1 MTNGSRNLDIDKNM
15 MIMKRILFVFGI
27 ILMSFSAEAQES
39 KWGNS
44 IADSVSCFQ
53 NYNIMGSYYQSKDY
67 AEAYDAWKAL
77 YETCPSANIRI
88 YTYGDNIIE
97 AKIKEAADDATKN
110 ALIQELLGLYDAFAI
125 NFPKEKSNALSS
137 KAYHFYNYYRKN
149 ADSVSK
155 AVVMF
160 EEAKALLGDTMSVAH
175 TDRYFQANVKEF
187 NKTKDVDRLFEVYN
201 SVLVTLEFNF
211 NTFNVQNYSMELKAD
226 SVLDFI
232 AYADSIRPGVEVE
245 KNAFDAKLAIYDS
258 INAYNNSSNKRMKKA
273 AKLPPLVKPVMDAR
287 MQELVGVLDKA
298 DELRTKYE
306 LDEQG
311 LTSIDKR
318 KISNNEIR
326 LRNITKVQ
334 RNIDKILS
342 PLLTCNKLTLIYNEE
357 AFEQNKDNID
367 WLKRAGNL
375 LQKERV
381 GADGELTSCT
391 DNPVF
396 ISIAETLYKIEPSAQ
411 AALNMAKLG
420 VNKSDW
426 AMAKKYYTEAIEQ
439 EEDLRRKANSYMGL
453 AYVNQKM
460 GSLSSAKS
468 NCLKAGQLRKNW
480 GSPYLYLATL
490 YAEAAGTCGANAVE
504 KNAVYWAAIN
514 KLSYARSID
523 PTVATKAAKLISAYS
538 QQIPDKGISF
548 QLGYKEGDKISIGC
562 WVNETVSVKF
572 Y

>member
-1 MTNGSRNLDIDKNM
+1 
-15 MIMKRILFVFGI
+15 MKRILFVFGI
-27 ILMSFSAEAQES
+27 LLMSFSAQAQES

-97 AKIKEAADDATKN
+97 AKIKEASDDASKN
-110 ALIQELLGLYDAFAI
+110 ALIQELLSLYDAFAVH
-125 NFPKEKSNALSS
+125 FPKEKANAISS

-149 ADSVSK
+149 SDSVSK

-160 EEAKALLGDTMSVAH
+160 EEAKSLLGDTMSVAH

-211 NTFNVQNYSMELKAD
+211 NTFNVENYTIELKAD

-232 AYADSIRPGVEVE
+232 AYADSIRPATELAKAE
-245 KNAFDAKLAIYDS
+245 FDAKLAVYDS
-258 INAYNNSSNKRMKKA
+258 TNAYNNSSKKRIKKA
-273 AKLPPLVKPVMDAR
+273 AKLPPLVKPELDATT
-287 MQELVGVLDKA
+287 QELVSVLEKA
-298 DELRTKYE
+298 DELKTKYE
-306 LDEQG
+306 LDEKG
-311 LTSIDKR
+311 LTSVDKR
-318 KISNNEIR
+318 KMSNNEIR

-334 RNIDKILS
+334 RNIEKILS

-357 AFEQNKDNID
+357 AFEENKDNVE

-381 GADGELTSCT
+381 GDDGELTSCT

-396 ISIAETLYKIEPSAQ
+396 ISIAETLYEIEPSAQ

-439 EEDLRRKANSYMGL
+439 EEDLRRKANTYMGL

-460 GSLSSAKS
+460 GALSSAKS

-480 GSPYLYLATL
+480 GNPYLYLATI
-490 YAEAAGTCGANAVE
+490 YADAAGSCGSNAVE

-523 PTVATKAAKLISAYS
+523 PSIADKAAKLISAYS

-548 QLGYKEGDKISIGC
+548 QLGYKEGDKINIGC
-562 WVNETVSVKF
+562 WINETVSVKF

>member
-1 MTNGSRNLDIDKNM
+1 
-15 MIMKRILFVFGI
+15 MKRILFVLGSLLI
-27 ILMSFSAEAQES
+27 SLTTQAQES

-97 AKIKEAADDATKN
+97 AKIKEAGDDASKN
-110 ALIQELLGLYDAFAI
+110 ALIQELLGLYDTFAVH
-125 NFPKEKSNALSS
+125 FPEEKSNAMSS

-160 EEAKALLGDTMSVAH
+160 EEAKSLLGDTMSVAH

-201 SVLVTLEFNF
+201 SVLVSLEFNF
-211 NTFNVQNYSMELKAD
+211 NTFNVENYNIELKAD

-232 AYADSIRPGVEVE
+232 AYADSIRPSAE
-245 KNAFDAKLAIYDS
+245 AAKAAYQAEMAVYDS
-258 INAYNNSSNKRMKKA
+258 TNAYNNSSKKRMKQA
-273 AKLPPLVKPVMDAR
+273 AKLPPLVKPEMETGA
-287 MQELVGVLDKA
+287 QELVSVIEKA
-298 DELRTKYE
+298 DELKTKYE

-311 LTSIDKR
+311 LTSVDKR

-334 RNIDKILS
+334 RNIEKILS
-342 PLLTCNKLTLIYNEE
+342 PLLTCEKLTLIYNDA
-357 AFEQNKDNID
+357 AFEENKDDIE

-381 GADGELTSCT
+381 GEDGELTSCT

-396 ISIAETLYKIEPSAQ
+396 ISIAETLYEIEPSAQ

-420 VNKSDW
+420 VNKGDW

-453 AYVNQKM
+453 AYVNQKL
-460 GSLSSAKS
+460 GSLSAAKV
-468 NCLKAGQLRKNW
+468 NYIKAGQLRKDW
-480 GSPYLYLATL
+480 GNPYLYLATL

-523 PTVATKAAKLISAYS
+523 PSVASKAAKLISAYS

-548 QLGYKEGDKISIGC
+548 QLGYKEGDKINIGC
-562 WVNETVSVKF
+562 WINETVSVKF

>member
-1 MTNGSRNLDIDKNM
+1 

-27 ILMSFSAEAQES
+27 LLMSFSAQAQES

-97 AKIKEAADDATKN
+97 AKIKEASDDASKN
-110 ALIQELLGLYDAFAI
+110 ALIQELLSLYDAFAVH
-125 NFPKEKSNALSS
+125 FPKEKANAISS

-149 ADSVSK
+149 SDSVSK

-160 EEAKALLGDTMSVAH
+160 EEAKSLLGDTMSVAH

-211 NTFNVQNYSMELKAD
+211 NTFNVENYTIELKAD

-232 AYADSIRPGVEVE
+232 AYADSIRPATELAKAE
-245 KNAFDAKLAIYDS
+245 FDANLAVYDS
-258 INAYNNSSNKRMKKA
+258 TNAYNNSSKKRIKKA
-273 AKLPPLVKPVMDAR
+273 AKLPPLVKPELDATTE
-287 MQELVGVLDKA
+287 ELVSVLEKA
-298 DELRTKYE
+298 DELKTKYE
-306 LDEQG
+306 LDEKG
-311 LTSIDKR
+311 LTSVDKR
-318 KISNNEIR
+318 NMSNNEIR

-334 RNIDKILS
+334 RNIEKILS

-357 AFEQNKDNID
+357 AFEENKDNVE

-381 GADGELTSCT
+381 GDDGELTSCT

-396 ISIAETLYKIEPSAQ
+396 ISIAETLYEIEPSAQ

-426 AMAKKYYTEAIEQ
+426 AMAKKYYTEAIDQ
-439 EEDLRRKANSYMGL
+439 EEDLRRKANTYMGL

-460 GSLSSAKS
+460 GALSSAKS

-480 GSPYLYLATL
+480 GNPYLYLATI
-490 YAEAAGTCGANAVE
+490 YADAAGSCGSNAVE

-523 PTVATKAAKLISAYS
+523 PSIADKAAKLISAYS

-548 QLGYKEGDKISIGC
+548 QLGYKEGDKINIGC
-562 WVNETVSVKF
+562 WINETVSVKF

>member
-1 MTNGSRNLDIDKNM
+1 

-27 ILMSFSAEAQES
+27 LLMSFSAQAQES

-97 AKIKEAADDATKN
+97 AKIKETNDDAAKN
-110 ALIQELLGLYDAFAI
+110 VLIQELLALYDAFALH
-125 NFPKEKSNALSS
+125 FPEEKANAMSS
-137 KAYHFYNYYRKN
+137 KAYHFYDYYKKD
-149 ADSVSK
+149 ADSISK

-160 EEAKALLGDTMSVAH
+160 DEAKSLLGDTMSVAH

-201 SVLVTLEFNF
+201 SVLVSLEFNF
-211 NTFNVQNYSMELKAD
+211 NTFNVENYTIELKAD
-226 SVLDFI
+226 SVLGFI
-232 AYADSIRPGVEVE
+232 AYADSIRPTAE
-245 KNAFDAKLAIYDS
+245 AAKASYDLELAAYDS
-258 INAYNNSSNKRMKKA
+258 TNAYNNSSKKRMKQA
-273 AKLPPLVKPVMDAR
+273 AKLPPLVKPEMDATT
-287 MQELVGVLDKA
+287 QALVSVLEKA
-298 DELRTKYE
+298 DELKTKYE

-311 LTSIDKR
+311 LTSVDKL

-334 RNIDKILS
+334 SNIEKILS
-342 PLLTCNKLTLIYNEE
+342 PLLTCDKLTLIYNEE
-357 AFEQNKDNID
+357 AFEQNKDNIE

-381 GADGELTSCT
+381 GDNGEMTSCT

-396 ISIAETLYKIEPSAQ
+396 ISIAETLYEIEPSAQ

-460 GSLSSAKS
+460 GALSAAKS
-468 NCLKAGQLRKNW
+468 NCLKAGQLRKDW
-480 GSPYLYLATL
+480 GNPYLYLATL

-523 PTVATKAAKLISAYS
+523 PSIANKAAKLISAYT

-548 QLGYKEGDKISIGC
+548 QLGYKEGDKINIGC
-562 WVNETVSVKF
+562 WINETVSVKF

>member
-1 MTNGSRNLDIDKNM
+1 

-27 ILMSFSAEAQES
+27 LLMSYSAQAQES

-97 AKIKEAADDATKN
+97 AKIKEASDDATKN
-110 ALIQELLGLYDAFAI
+110 ALIQELLSLYDAFAVH
-125 NFPKEKSNALSS
+125 FPKEKANAISS

-149 ADSVSK
+149 SDSVSK

-160 EEAKALLGDTMSVAH
+160 EEAKSLLGDTMSVAH

-211 NTFNVQNYSMELKAD
+211 NTFNVENYNIELKAD

-232 AYADSIRPGVEVE
+232 AYADSIRPATEAA
-245 KNAFDAKLAIYDS
+245 KAKFDATLAVYDS
-258 INAYNNSSNKRMKKA
+258 TNAYNNSSKKRLKKA
-273 AKLPPLVKPVMDAR
+273 AKLAPLVKPELDATT
-287 MQELVGVLDKA
+287 QELVSVLEKA
-298 DELRTKYE
+298 DELKTKYE

-311 LTSIDKR
+311 LTSVDKR
-318 KISNNEIR
+318 KMSNNEIR

-334 RNIDKILS
+334 RNIEKILS

-357 AFEQNKDNID
+357 AFEQNKDNVE

-375 LQKERV
+375 LQKERL
-381 GADGELTSCT
+381 GDDGELTSCT

-396 ISIAETLYKIEPSAQ
+396 ISIAETLYEIEPSAQ

-439 EEDLRRKANSYMGL
+439 EEDLRRKANTYMGL

-460 GSLSSAKS
+460 GALSSAKS

-480 GSPYLYLATL
+480 GNPYLYLATI
-490 YAEAAGTCGANAVE
+490 YADAAGSCGSNAVE

-523 PTVATKAAKLISAYS
+523 PSIADKAAKLISAYS

-548 QLGYKEGDKISIGC
+548 QLGYKEGDKITIGC
-562 WVNETVSVKF
+562 WINEAVSVKF

>member
-1 MTNGSRNLDIDKNM
+1 
-15 MIMKRILFVFGI
+15 MKRILFVFGI
-27 ILMSFSAEAQES
+27 LLMSFSAQAQES

-77 YETCPSANIRI
+77 FETCPSANIRI

-97 AKIKEAADDATKN
+97 AKIKETNDDAAKN
-110 ALIQELLGLYDAFAI
+110 VLIQELLALYDAFALH
-125 NFPKEKSNALSS
+125 FPEEKANAMSS
-137 KAYHFYNYYRKN
+137 KAYHFYNYYKKD
-149 ADSVSK
+149 ADSISK

-160 EEAKALLGDTMSVAH
+160 DEAKSLLGDTMSVAH

-201 SVLVTLEFNF
+201 SVLVSLEFNF
-211 NTFNVQNYSMELKAD
+211 NTFNVENYTIELKAD
-226 SVLDFI
+226 SVLGFI
-232 AYADSIRPGVEVE
+232 AYADSIRPTAE
-245 KNAFDAKLAIYDS
+245 AAKAAYELELAAYDS
-258 INAYNNSSNKRMKKA
+258 TNAYNNSSKKRMKQA
-273 AKLPPLVKPVMDAR
+273 AKLPPLVKPEMDAAT
-287 MQELVGVLDKA
+287 QALVSVLEKA
-298 DELRTKYE
+298 DELKTKYE

-311 LTSIDKR
+311 LTSVDKR

-326 LRNITKVQ
+326 LRNISKVQ
-334 RNIDKILS
+334 SNIEKILS

-357 AFEQNKDNID
+357 AFEQNKDNIE

-381 GADGELTSCT
+381 GDNGEMTSCT

-396 ISIAETLYKIEPSAQ
+396 ISIAETLYEIEPSAQ

-460 GSLSSAKS
+460 GALSAAKS
-468 NCLKAGQLRKNW
+468 NCLKAGQLRKDW
-480 GSPYLYLATL
+480 GNPYLYLATL

-523 PTVATKAAKLISAYS
+523 PSIANKAAKLISAYT

-548 QLGYKEGDKISIGC
+548 QLGYKEGDKINIGC
-562 WVNETVSVKF
+562 WINETVSVKF

>member
-1 MTNGSRNLDIDKNM
+1 
-15 MIMKRILFVFGI
+15 MKRILFVFGI
-27 ILMSFSAEAQES
+27 LLMSYSAQAQES

-97 AKIKEAADDATKN
+97 AKIKEASDDATKN
-110 ALIQELLGLYDAFAI
+110 ALIQELLSLYDAFAVH
-125 NFPKEKSNALSS
+125 FPKEKANAISS

-149 ADSVSK
+149 SDSVSK

-160 EEAKALLGDTMSVAH
+160 EEAKSLLGDTMSVAH

-211 NTFNVQNYSMELKAD
+211 NTFNVENYNIELKAD

-232 AYADSIRPGVEVE
+232 AYADSIRPATEAA
-245 KNAFDAKLAIYDS
+245 KAKFDATLAVYDS
-258 INAYNNSSNKRMKKA
+258 TNAYNNSSKKRLKKA
-273 AKLPPLVKPVMDAR
+273 AKLAPLVKPELDATT
-287 MQELVGVLDKA
+287 QELVSVLEKA
-298 DELRTKYE
+298 DELKTKYE

-311 LTSIDKR
+311 LTSVDKR
-318 KISNNEIR
+318 KMSNNEIR

-334 RNIDKILS
+334 RNIEKILS

-357 AFEQNKDNID
+357 AFEQNKDNVE

-375 LQKERV
+375 LQKERL
-381 GADGELTSCT
+381 GDDGELTSCT

-396 ISIAETLYKIEPSAQ
+396 ISIAETLYEIEPSAQ

-439 EEDLRRKANSYMGL
+439 EEDLRRKANTYMGL

-460 GSLSSAKS
+460 GALSSAKS

-480 GSPYLYLATL
+480 GNPYLYLATI
-490 YAEAAGTCGANAVE
+490 YADAAGSCGSNAVE

-523 PTVATKAAKLISAYS
+523 PSIADKAAKLISAYS

-548 QLGYKEGDKISIGC
+548 QLGYKEGDKITIGC
-562 WVNETVSVKF
+562 WINEAVSVKF

>member
-1 MTNGSRNLDIDKNM
+1 
-15 MIMKRILFVFGI
+15 MKRILFVFGI
-27 ILMSFSAEAQES
+27 LLMSFSAQAQES

-97 AKIKEAADDATKN
+97 AKIKEASDDASKN
-110 ALIQELLGLYDAFAI
+110 ALIQELLSLYDAFAVH
-125 NFPKEKSNALSS
+125 FPKEKANAISS

-149 ADSVSK
+149 SDSVSK

-160 EEAKALLGDTMSVAH
+160 EEAKSLLGDTMSVAH

-211 NTFNVQNYSMELKAD
+211 NTFNVENYTIELKAD

-232 AYADSIRPGVEVE
+232 AYADSIRPATELAKAE
-245 KNAFDAKLAIYDS
+245 FDANLAVYDS
-258 INAYNNSSNKRMKKA
+258 TNAYNNSSKKRIKKA
-273 AKLPPLVKPVMDAR
+273 AKLPPLVKPELDATTE
-287 MQELVGVLDKA
+287 ELVSVLEKA
-298 DELRTKYE
+298 DELKTKYE
-306 LDEQG
+306 LDEKG
-311 LTSIDKR
+311 LTSVDKR
-318 KISNNEIR
+318 KMSNNEIR
-326 LRNITKVQ
+326 LRNITRVQ
-334 RNIDKILS
+334 RNIEKILS

-357 AFEQNKDNID
+357 AFEENKDNVE

-381 GADGELTSCT
+381 GDDGELTSCT

-396 ISIAETLYKIEPSAQ
+396 ISIAETLYEIEPSAQ

-439 EEDLRRKANSYMGL
+439 EEDLRRKANTYMGL

-460 GSLSSAKS
+460 GALSSAKS

-480 GSPYLYLATL
+480 GNPYLYLATI
-490 YAEAAGTCGANAVE
+490 YADAAGSCGSNAVE

-523 PTVATKAAKLISAYS
+523 PSIADKAAKLISAYS

-548 QLGYKEGDKISIGC
+548 QLGYKEGDKINIGC
-562 WVNETVSVKF
+562 WINETVSVKF

>member
-1 MTNGSRNLDIDKNM
+1 
-15 MIMKRILFVFGI
+15 MKRILFVFGI
-27 ILMSFSAEAQES
+27 LLMSFSAQAQES

-97 AKIKEAADDATKN
+97 AKIKETNDDAAKN
-110 ALIQELLGLYDAFAI
+110 VLIQELLELYDAFALH
-125 NFPKEKSNALSS
+125 FPEEKPNAMSS
-137 KAYHFYNYYRKN
+137 KAYHFYNYYKKD

-160 EEAKALLGDTMSVAH
+160 DEAKSLLGDTMSVAH

-201 SVLVTLEFNF
+201 SVLVSLEFNF
-211 NTFNVQNYSMELKAD
+211 NTFNVENYTIELKAD
-226 SVLDFI
+226 SVLGFI
-232 AYADSIRPGVEVE
+232 AYSDSIRPMAE
-245 KNAFDAKLAIYDS
+245 AAKAEYQLELAAYDS
-258 INAYNNSSNKRMKKA
+258 TNAYNNSSKKRMKQA
-273 AKLPPLVKPVMDAR
+273 AKLPPLVKPEMDATT
-287 MQELVGVLDKA
+287 QALVSVLEKA
-298 DELRTKYE
+298 DELKTKYE

-311 LTSIDKR
+311 LTSVDKR

-334 RNIDKILS
+334 SNIEKILS
-342 PLLTCNKLTLIYNEE
+342 PLLTCDKLTLIYNEE
-357 AFEQNKDNID
+357 AFEQNKDNIE

-381 GADGELTSCT
+381 GDNGEMTSCT

-396 ISIAETLYKIEPSAQ
+396 ISIAETLYEIEPSAQ

-420 VNKSDW
+420 VNKGDW
-426 AMAKKYYTEAIEQ
+426 AMAKKYYSEAIEQ

-460 GSLSSAKS
+460 GAPSAAKS
-468 NCLKAGQLRKNW
+468 NCLKAGQLRKDW
-480 GSPYLYLATL
+480 GNPYLYLATL

-523 PTVATKAAKLISAYS
+523 PSIANKASKLISAYT

-548 QLGYKEGDKISIGC
+548 QLGYKEGDKINIGC
-562 WVNETVSVKF
+562 WINETVSVKF

>member
-1 MTNGSRNLDIDKNM
+1 MR
-15 MIMKRILFVFGI
+15 RILFVFGI
-27 ILMSFSAEAQES
+27 LLVSFSVQAQES

-67 AEAYDAWKAL
+67 SEAYDAWKAL

-97 AKIKEAADDATKN
+97 AKIKEASDDATKN
-110 ALIQELLGLYDAFAI
+110 VLIQELLSLYDAFAVH
-125 NFPKEKSNALSS
+125 FPKEKANAISS

-149 ADSVSK
+149 SDSVSK

-160 EEAKALLGDTMSVAH
+160 EEAKSLLGDTMSVAH

-211 NTFNVQNYSMELKAD
+211 NTFNVENYNIELKAD

-232 AYADSIRPGVEVE
+232 AYADSIRPATEAAKAE
-245 KNAFDAKLAIYDS
+245 FDATLAVYDS
-258 INAYNNSSNKRMKKA
+258 TNAYNNSSKKRLKKA
-273 AKLPPLVKPVMDAR
+273 AKLPPLAKPDLDATT
-287 MQELVGVLDKA
+287 QELVSVLEKA
-298 DELRTKYE
+298 DELKTKYE

-311 LTSIDKR
+311 LTSVDKR
-318 KISNNEIR
+318 KMSNNEIR

-334 RNIDKILS
+334 RNIEKILS

-357 AFEQNKDNID
+357 AFEQNKDNVE

-375 LQKERV
+375 LQKERLD
-381 GADGELTSCT
+381 DGELTSCT

-396 ISIAETLYKIEPSAQ
+396 ISIAETLYEIEPSAQ

-439 EEDLRRKANSYMGL
+439 EEDLRRKAKTYMGL

-460 GSLSSAKS
+460 GALSSAKS

-480 GSPYLYLATL
+480 GNPYLYLATI
-490 YAEAAGTCGANAVE
+490 YADAAGSCGSNAVE

-523 PTVATKAAKLISAYS
+523 PSIADKAAKLISAYS

-548 QLGYKEGDKISIGC
+548 QLGYKEGDKINIGC
-562 WVNETVSVKF
+562 WINEAVSVKF

>member
-1 MTNGSRNLDIDKNM
+1 
-15 MIMKRILFVFGI
+15 MKRILFVFGI
-27 ILMSFSAEAQES
+27 LLMSFSAQAQES

-97 AKIKEAADDATKN
+97 AKIKEASDDASKN
-110 ALIQELLGLYDAFAI
+110 ALIQELLSLYDAFAVH
-125 NFPKEKSNALSS
+125 FPKEKANAISS

-149 ADSVSK
+149 SDSVSK

-160 EEAKALLGDTMSVAH
+160 EEAKSLLGDTMSVAH

-211 NTFNVQNYSMELKAD
+211 NTFNVENYTIELKAD

-232 AYADSIRPGVEVE
+232 AYADSIRPATELAKAE
-245 KNAFDAKLAIYDS
+245 FDAKLAVYDS
-258 INAYNNSSNKRMKKA
+258 TNAYNNSSKKRIKKA
-273 AKLPPLVKPVMDAR
+273 AKLPPLVKPELDATT
-287 MQELVGVLDKA
+287 QELVSVLEKA
-298 DELRTKYE
+298 DELKTKYE
-306 LDEQG
+306 LDEKG
-311 LTSIDKR
+311 LTSVDKR
-318 KISNNEIR
+318 KMSNNEIR

-334 RNIDKILS
+334 RNIEKILS

-357 AFEQNKDNID
+357 AFEENKDNVE

-381 GADGELTSCT
+381 GEDGELTSCT

-396 ISIAETLYKIEPSAQ
+396 ISIAETLYELEPSAQ
-411 AALNMAKLG
+411 AALKMAKLD
-420 VNKSDW
+420 VNKGDW

-439 EEDLRRKANSYMGL
+439 EEDLRRKANTYMGL

-460 GSLSSAKS
+460 GALSSAKS

-480 GSPYLYLATL
+480 GNPYLYLATI
-490 YAEAAGTCGANAVE
+490 YADAAGSCGSNAVE

-523 PTVATKAAKLISAYS
+523 PSIADKAAKLISAYS

-548 QLGYKEGDKISIGC
+548 QLGYKEGDKINIGC
-562 WVNETVSVKF
+562 WINETVSVKF

>member
-1 MTNGSRNLDIDKNM
+1 
-15 MIMKRILFVFGI
+15 MKRILFVFGI
-27 ILMSFSAEAQES
+27 LLMSYSAQAQES

-97 AKIKEAADDATKN
+97 AKIKEASDDATKN
-110 ALIQELLGLYDAFAI
+110 ALIQELLSLYDAFAVH
-125 NFPKEKSNALSS
+125 FPKEKANAISS

-149 ADSVSK
+149 SDSVSK

-160 EEAKALLGDTMSVAH
+160 EEAKSLLGDTMSVAH

-201 SVLVTLEFNF
+201 SVLVALEFNF
-211 NTFNVQNYSMELKAD
+211 NTFNVENYNIQLKAD

-232 AYADSIRPGVEVE
+232 AYADSIRPATEAA
-245 KNAFDAKLAIYDS
+245 KAKFDATLAVYDS
-258 INAYNNSSNKRMKKA
+258 TNAYNNSSKKRLKKA
-273 AKLPPLVKPVMDAR
+273 AKLPPLVKPELDATT
-287 MQELVGVLDKA
+287 QELVSVLEKA
-298 DELRTKYE
+298 DELKTKYE

-311 LTSIDKR
+311 LTSVDKR
-318 KISNNEIR
+318 KMSNNEIR

-334 RNIDKILS
+334 RNIEKILS

-357 AFEQNKDNID
+357 AFEQNKDNVE

-375 LQKERV
+375 LQKERL
-381 GADGELTSCT
+381 GDDGELTSCT

-396 ISIAETLYKIEPSAQ
+396 ISIAETLYEIEPSAQ

-439 EEDLRRKANSYMGL
+439 EEDLRRKANTYMGL

-460 GSLSSAKS
+460 GALSSAKS

-480 GSPYLYLATL
+480 GNPYLYLATI
-490 YAEAAGTCGANAVE
+490 YADAAGSCGSNAVE

-523 PTVATKAAKLISAYS
+523 PSIADKAAKLISAYS

-548 QLGYKEGDKISIGC
+548 QLGYKEGDKITIGC
-562 WVNETVSVKF
+562 WINEAVSVKF

>member
-1 MTNGSRNLDIDKNM
+1 
-15 MIMKRILFVFGI
+15 MKRILFVFGI
-27 ILMSFSAEAQES
+27 LLMSFSAQAQES

-97 AKIKEAADDATKN
+97 AKIKEASDDATKN
-110 ALIQELLGLYDAFAI
+110 ALIQELLRLYDVFAVH
-125 NFPKEKSNALSS
+125 FPEEKANAISS

-149 ADSVSK
+149 SDSVSK

-160 EEAKALLGDTMSVAH
+160 EEAKSLLGDTMSVAH

-201 SVLVTLEFNF
+201 SVLVSLEFNF
-211 NTFNVQNYSMELKAD
+211 NTFNVENYNIELQAD

-232 AYADSIRPGVEVE
+232 AYADSIRPTTEAAKAVY
-245 KNAFDAKLAIYDS
+245 DAKLAVYDS
-258 INAYNNSSNKRMKKA
+258 TNAYNNSSKKRMKKA
-273 AKLPPLVKPVMDAR
+273 AKLPPLVKPELDATT
-287 MQELVGVLDKA
+287 QELVSVLDKA
-298 DELRTKYE
+298 DELKTKYE

-311 LTSIDKR
+311 LTSVDKR
-318 KISNNEIR
+318 KMSNNEIR

-334 RNIDKILS
+334 RNIEKILS

-357 AFEQNKDNID
+357 AFEENKDNVE

-381 GADGELTSCT
+381 GEDGELTSCT

-396 ISIAETLYKIEPSAQ
+396 ISIAETLYEIEPSAQ

-439 EEDLRRKANSYMGL
+439 EEDLRRKANTYMGL

-460 GSLSSAKS
+460 GALSSAKS

-480 GSPYLYLATL
+480 GNPYLYLATI
-490 YAEAAGTCGANAVE
+490 YADAAGSCGSNAVE

-523 PTVATKAAKLISAYS
+523 PSIADKAAKLISAYS

-548 QLGYKEGDKISIGC
+548 QLGYKEGDKINIGC
-562 WVNETVSVKF
+562 WINETVSVKF

>member
-1 MTNGSRNLDIDKNM
+1 

-27 ILMSFSAEAQES
+27 LLMSYSAQAQES

-44 IADSVSCFQ
+44 VADSVSCFQ

-97 AKIKEAADDATKN
+97 AKIKEASDDATKN
-110 ALIQELLGLYDAFAI
+110 ALIQELLSLYDAFAVH
-125 NFPKEKSNALSS
+125 FPKEKANAISS

-149 ADSVSK
+149 SDSVSK

-160 EEAKALLGDTMSVAH
+160 EEAKSLLGDTMSVAH

-211 NTFNVQNYSMELKAD
+211 NTFNVENYNIELKAD

-232 AYADSIRPGVEVE
+232 AYADSIRPATEAA
-245 KNAFDAKLAIYDS
+245 KAKFDATLAVYDS
-258 INAYNNSSNKRMKKA
+258 TNAYNNSSKKRLKKA
-273 AKLPPLVKPVMDAR
+273 AKLPPLVKPELDATT
-287 MQELVGVLDKA
+287 QELVSVLEKA
-298 DELRTKYE
+298 DELKTKYE

-311 LTSIDKR
+311 LTSVDKR
-318 KISNNEIR
+318 KMSNNEIR

-334 RNIDKILS
+334 RNIEKILS

-357 AFEQNKDNID
+357 AFEQNKDNVE

-375 LQKERV
+375 LQKERL
-381 GADGELTSCT
+381 GDDGELTSCT

-396 ISIAETLYKIEPSAQ
+396 ISIAETLYEIEPSAQ

-439 EEDLRRKANSYMGL
+439 EEDLRRKANTYMGL

-460 GSLSSAKS
+460 GALSSAKS

-480 GSPYLYLATL
+480 GNPYLYLATI
-490 YAEAAGTCGANAVE
+490 YADAAGSCGSNAVE

-523 PTVATKAAKLISAYS
+523 PSIADKAAKLISAYS

-548 QLGYKEGDKISIGC
+548 QLGYKEGDKITIGC
-562 WVNETVSVKF
+562 WINEAVSVKF

>member
-1 MTNGSRNLDIDKNM
+1 
-15 MIMKRILFVFGI
+15 MKRILFVFGI
-27 ILMSFSAEAQES
+27 LLMSFSAQAQES

-97 AKIKEAADDATKN
+97 AKIKEASDDATKN
-110 ALIQELLGLYDAFAI
+110 ALIQELLRLYDEFAVH
-125 NFPKEKSNALSS
+125 FPEEKANAISS

-149 ADSVSK
+149 SDSVSK

-160 EEAKALLGDTMSVAH
+160 EEAKSLLGDTMSVAH

-201 SVLVTLEFNF
+201 SVLVSLEFNF
-211 NTFNVQNYSMELKAD
+211 NTFNVENYNIELQAD

-232 AYADSIRPGVEVE
+232 AYADSIRPTTEAAKAVY
-245 KNAFDAKLAIYDS
+245 DAKLAVYDS
-258 INAYNNSSNKRMKKA
+258 TNAYNNSSKKRMKKA
-273 AKLPPLVKPVMDAR
+273 AKLPPLVKPELDATT
-287 MQELVGVLDKA
+287 QELVSVLDKA
-298 DELRTKYE
+298 DELKTKYE

-311 LTSIDKR
+311 LTSVDKR
-318 KISNNEIR
+318 KMSNNEIR

-334 RNIDKILS
+334 RNIEKILS

-357 AFEQNKDNID
+357 AFEENKDNVE

-381 GADGELTSCT
+381 GEDGELTSCT

-396 ISIAETLYKIEPSAQ
+396 ISIAETLYEIEPSAQ

-439 EEDLRRKANSYMGL
+439 EEDLRRKANTYMGL

-460 GSLSSAKS
+460 GALSSAKS

-480 GSPYLYLATL
+480 GNPYLYLATI
-490 YAEAAGTCGANAVE
+490 YADAAGSCGSNAVE

-523 PTVATKAAKLISAYS
+523 PSIADKAAKLISAYS

-548 QLGYKEGDKISIGC
+548 QLGYKEGDKINIGC
-562 WVNETVSVKF
+562 WINETVSVKF

>member
-1 MTNGSRNLDIDKNM
+1 
-15 MIMKRILFVFGI
+15 MKRILFVFGI
-27 ILMSFSAEAQES
+27 LLMSFSAQAQES

-77 YETCPSANIRI
+77 FETCPSANIRI

-97 AKIKEAADDATKN
+97 AKIKETNDDAAKN
-110 ALIQELLGLYDAFAI
+110 VLIQELLALYDAFALH
-125 NFPKEKSNALSS
+125 FPEEKANAMSS
-137 KAYHFYNYYRKN
+137 KAYHFYNYYKKD
-149 ADSVSK
+149 ADSISK

-160 EEAKALLGDTMSVAH
+160 DEAKSLLGDTMSVAH

-201 SVLVTLEFNF
+201 SVLVSLEFNF
-211 NTFNVQNYSMELKAD
+211 NTFNVENYTIELKAD
-226 SVLDFI
+226 SVLGFI
-232 AYADSIRPGVEVE
+232 AYADSIRPTAE
-245 KNAFDAKLAIYDS
+245 AAKAAYELELAAYDS
-258 INAYNNSSNKRMKKA
+258 TNAYNNSSKKRMKQA
-273 AKLPPLVKPVMDAR
+273 AKLPPLVKPEMDAAT
-287 MQELVGVLDKA
+287 QALVSVLEKA
-298 DELRTKYE
+298 DELKTKYE

-311 LTSIDKR
+311 LTSVDKR

-334 RNIDKILS
+334 SNIEKILS

-357 AFEQNKDNID
+357 AFEQNKDNIE

-381 GADGELTSCT
+381 GDNGEMTSCT

-396 ISIAETLYKIEPSAQ
+396 ISIAETLYEIEPSAQ

-460 GSLSSAKS
+460 GALSAAKS
-468 NCLKAGQLRKNW
+468 NCLKAGQLRKDW
-480 GSPYLYLATL
+480 GNPYLYLATL

-523 PTVATKAAKLISAYS
+523 PSIANKAAKLISAYT

-548 QLGYKEGDKISIGC
+548 QLGYKEGDKINIGC
-562 WVNETVSVKF
+562 WINETVSVKF

>member
-1 MTNGSRNLDIDKNM
+1 
-15 MIMKRILFVFGI
+15 MKRILFVFGI

-287 MQELVGVLDKA
+287 TQELVGVLDKA

>member
-1 MTNGSRNLDIDKNM
+1 
-15 MIMKRILFVFGI
+15 MKRILFVFGI
-27 ILMSFSAEAQES
+27 LLMSFSVQAQES

-97 AKIKEAADDATKN
+97 AKIKETNDDAAKN
-110 ALIQELLGLYDAFAI
+110 VLIQELLALYDAFALH
-125 NFPKEKSNALSS
+125 FPEEKANAMSS
-137 KAYHFYNYYRKN
+137 KAYHFYNYYKKD
-149 ADSVSK
+149 ADSISK

-160 EEAKALLGDTMSVAH
+160 DEAKSLLGDTMSVAH

-201 SVLVTLEFNF
+201 SVLVSLEFNF
-211 NTFNVQNYSMELKAD
+211 NTFNVENYTIELKAD
-226 SVLDFI
+226 SVLGFI
-232 AYADSIRPGVEVE
+232 AYADSIRPTAE
-245 KNAFDAKLAIYDS
+245 AAKAAYDLELAAYDS
-258 INAYNNSSNKRMKKA
+258 TNAYNNSSKKRMKQA
-273 AKLPPLVKPVMDAR
+273 AKLPPLVKPEMDATT
-287 MQELVGVLDKA
+287 QALVSVLEKA
-298 DELRTKYE
+298 DELKTKYE

-311 LTSIDKR
+311 LTSVDKR

-334 RNIDKILS
+334 SNIEKILS
-342 PLLTCNKLTLIYNEE
+342 PLLTCDKLTLIYNEE
-357 AFEQNKDNID
+357 AFEQNKDSIE

-381 GADGELTSCT
+381 GDNGEMTSCT

-396 ISIAETLYKIEPSAQ
+396 ISIAETLYEIEPSAQ

-460 GSLSSAKS
+460 GALSAAKS
-468 NCLKAGQLRKNW
+468 NCLKAGQLRKDW
-480 GSPYLYLATL
+480 GNPYLYLATL

-523 PTVATKAAKLISAYS
+523 PSIANKAAKLISAYT

-548 QLGYKEGDKISIGC
+548 QLGYKEGDKINIGC
-562 WVNETVSVKF
+562 WINETVSVKF

>member
-1 MTNGSRNLDIDKNM
+1 

-27 ILMSFSAEAQES
+27 LLMSYSAQAQES

-97 AKIKEAADDATKN
+97 AKIKEASDDATKN
-110 ALIQELLGLYDAFAI
+110 ALIQELLSLYDAFAVH
-125 NFPKEKSNALSS
+125 FPKEKANAISS

-149 ADSVSK
+149 SDSVSK

-160 EEAKALLGDTMSVAH
+160 EEAKSLLGDTMSVAH

-211 NTFNVQNYSMELKAD
+211 NTFNVENYNIELKAD

-232 AYADSIRPGVEVE
+232 AYADSIRPATEAA
-245 KNAFDAKLAIYDS
+245 KAKFDATLAVYDS
-258 INAYNNSSNKRMKKA
+258 TNAYNNSSKKRLKKA
-273 AKLPPLVKPVMDAR
+273 AKLPPLVKPELDATT
-287 MQELVGVLDKA
+287 QELVSVLEKA
-298 DELRTKYE
+298 DELKTKYE

-311 LTSIDKR
+311 LTSVDKR
-318 KISNNEIR
+318 KMSNNEIR

-334 RNIDKILS
+334 RNIEKILS

-357 AFEQNKDNID
+357 AFEQNKDNVE

-375 LQKERV
+375 LQKERL
-381 GADGELTSCT
+381 GDDGELTSCT

-396 ISIAETLYKIEPSAQ
+396 ISIAETLYEIEPSAQ

-439 EEDLRRKANSYMGL
+439 EEDLRRKANTYMGL

-460 GSLSSAKS
+460 GALSSAKS

-480 GSPYLYLATL
+480 GNPYLYLATI
-490 YAEAAGTCGANAVE
+490 YADAAGSCGSNAVE

-523 PTVATKAAKLISAYS
+523 PSIADKAAKLISAYS

-548 QLGYKEGDKISIGC
+548 QLGYKEGDKITIGC
-562 WVNETVSVKF
+562 WINEAVSVKF

>member
-1 MTNGSRNLDIDKNM
+1 
-15 MIMKRILFVFGI
+15 MKRILFVFGI
-27 ILMSFSAEAQES
+27 LLMSISAQAQES

-97 AKIKEAADDATKN
+97 AKIKEASDDATKN
-110 ALIQELLGLYDAFAI
+110 ALIQELLSLYDAFAVH
-125 NFPKEKSNALSS
+125 FPEEKANAISS

-149 ADSVSK
+149 SDSVSK

-160 EEAKALLGDTMSVAH
+160 EEAKSLLGDTMSVAH

-201 SVLVTLEFNF
+201 SVLVSLEFNF
-211 NTFNVQNYSMELKAD
+211 NTFNVENYNIELQAD

-232 AYADSIRPGVEVE
+232 AYADSIRPATEAAKAVY
-245 KNAFDAKLAIYDS
+245 DAKLAVYDS
-258 INAYNNSSNKRMKKA
+258 TNAYNNSSKKRMKKA
-273 AKLPPLVKPVMDAR
+273 AKLPPLVKPELDATT
-287 MQELVGVLDKA
+287 QELVSVLDKA
-298 DELRTKYE
+298 DELKTKYE

-311 LTSIDKR
+311 LTSVDKR
-318 KISNNEIR
+318 KMSNNEIR

-334 RNIDKILS
+334 RNIEKILS

-357 AFEQNKDNID
+357 AFEENKDNVE

-381 GADGELTSCT
+381 GEDGELTSCT

-396 ISIAETLYKIEPSAQ
+396 ISIAETLYEIEPSAQ

-439 EEDLRRKANSYMGL
+439 EEDLRRKANTYMGL

-460 GSLSSAKS
+460 GALSSAKS

-480 GSPYLYLATL
+480 GNPYLYLATI
-490 YAEAAGTCGANAVE
+490 YADAAGSCGSNAVE

-523 PTVATKAAKLISAYS
+523 PSIADKAAKLISAYS

-548 QLGYKEGDKISIGC
+548 QLGYKEGDKINIGC
-562 WVNETVSVKF
+562 WINETVSVKF

>member
-1 MTNGSRNLDIDKNM
+1 
-15 MIMKRILFVFGI
+15 MKRILFVFGI

-273 AKLPPLVKPVMDAR
+273 AKLPPLVKPLMDAR
-287 MQELVGVLDKA
+287 TQELVGVLDKA

>member
-1 MTNGSRNLDIDKNM
+1 
-15 MIMKRILFVFGI
+15 MKRILFVFGI
-27 ILMSFSAEAQES
+27 LLMSFSAQAQES

-77 YETCPSANIRI
+77 FETCPSANIRI

-97 AKIKEAADDATKN
+97 AKIKETNDDAAKN
-110 ALIQELLGLYDAFAI
+110 VLIQELLALYDAFALH
-125 NFPKEKSNALSS
+125 FPEEKANAMSS
-137 KAYHFYNYYRKN
+137 KAYHFYNYYKKD
-149 ADSVSK
+149 ADSISK

-160 EEAKALLGDTMSVAH
+160 DEAKSLLGDTMSVAH

-201 SVLVTLEFNF
+201 SVLVSLEFNF
-211 NTFNVQNYSMELKAD
+211 NTFNVENYTIELKAD
-226 SVLDFI
+226 SVLGFI
-232 AYADSIRPGVEVE
+232 AYADSIRPTAE
-245 KNAFDAKLAIYDS
+245 AAKAAYELELAAYDS
-258 INAYNNSSNKRMKKA
+258 TNAYNNSSKKRMKQA
-273 AKLPPLVKPVMDAR
+273 AKLPPLVKPEMDATT
-287 MQELVGVLDKA
+287 QELVSVLEKA
-298 DELRTKYE
+298 DELKTKYE

-311 LTSIDKR
+311 LTSVDKR

-334 RNIDKILS
+334 SNIEKILS
-342 PLLTCNKLTLIYNEE
+342 PLLTCDKLTLIYNEE
-357 AFEQNKDNID
+357 AFEQNKDNIE

-381 GADGELTSCT
+381 GDNGEMTSCT

-396 ISIAETLYKIEPSAQ
+396 ISIAETLYEIEPSAQ

-460 GSLSSAKS
+460 GALSAAKS
-468 NCLKAGQLRKNW
+468 NCLKAGQLRKDW
-480 GSPYLYLATL
+480 GNPYLYLATL

-523 PTVATKAAKLISAYS
+523 PSIANKAAKLISAYT

-548 QLGYKEGDKISIGC
+548 QLGYKEGDKINIGC
-562 WVNETVSVKF
+562 WINETVSVKF

>member
-1 MTNGSRNLDIDKNM
+1 
-15 MIMKRILFVFGI
+15 MKRILFVFGI
-27 ILMSFSAEAQES
+27 LLMSFSAQAQES

-97 AKIKEAADDATKN
+97 AKIKEASDDATKN
-110 ALIQELLGLYDAFAI
+110 ALIQELLSLYDAFAVH
-125 NFPKEKSNALSS
+125 FPKEKANAISS

-149 ADSVSK
+149 SDSVSK

-160 EEAKALLGDTMSVAH
+160 EEAKSLLGDTMSVAH

-211 NTFNVQNYSMELKAD
+211 NTFNVENYNIELKAD

-232 AYADSIRPGVEVE
+232 AYADSIRPATEAA
-245 KNAFDAKLAIYDS
+245 KAKFDATLAVYDS
-258 INAYNNSSNKRMKKA
+258 TNAYNNSSKKRLKKA
-273 AKLPPLVKPVMDAR
+273 AKLPPLVKPELDATT
-287 MQELVGVLDKA
+287 QELVSVLEKA
-298 DELRTKYE
+298 DELKTKYE

-311 LTSIDKR
+311 LTSVDKR
-318 KISNNEIR
+318 KMSNNEIR

-334 RNIDKILS
+334 RNIEKILS

-357 AFEQNKDNID
+357 AFEQNKDNVE

-375 LQKERV
+375 LQKERL
-381 GADGELTSCT
+381 GDDGELTSCT

-396 ISIAETLYKIEPSAQ
+396 ISIAETLYEIEPSAQ

-439 EEDLRRKANSYMGL
+439 EEDLRRKANTYMGL

-460 GSLSSAKS
+460 GALSSAKS

-480 GSPYLYLATL
+480 GNPYLYLATI
-490 YAEAAGTCGANAVE
+490 YADAAGSCGSNAVE

-523 PTVATKAAKLISAYS
+523 PSIADKAAKLISAYS

-548 QLGYKEGDKISIGC
+548 QLGYKEGDKITIGC
-562 WVNETVSVKF
+562 WINEAVSVKF

>member
-1 MTNGSRNLDIDKNM
+1 

-27 ILMSFSAEAQES
+27 LLMSFSAQAQES

-97 AKIKEAADDATKN
+97 AKIKETNDDAAKN
-110 ALIQELLGLYDAFAI
+110 VLILELLALYDAFALH
-125 NFPKEKSNALSS
+125 FPEEKANAMSS
-137 KAYHFYNYYRKN
+137 KAYHFYDYYKKD
-149 ADSVSK
+149 ADSISK

-160 EEAKALLGDTMSVAH
+160 DEAKSLLGDTMSVAH

-201 SVLVTLEFNF
+201 SVLVSLEFNF
-211 NTFNVQNYSMELKAD
+211 NTFNVENYTIELKAD
-226 SVLDFI
+226 SVLGFI
-232 AYADSIRPGVEVE
+232 AYADSIRPTAE
-245 KNAFDAKLAIYDS
+245 AAKASYDLELAAYDS
-258 INAYNNSSNKRMKKA
+258 TNAYNNSSKKRMKQA
-273 AKLPPLVKPVMDAR
+273 AKLPPLVKPEMDATT
-287 MQELVGVLDKA
+287 QALVSVLEKA
-298 DELRTKYE
+298 DELKTKYE

-311 LTSIDKR
+311 LTSVDKR

-334 RNIDKILS
+334 SNIEKILS
-342 PLLTCNKLTLIYNEE
+342 PLLTCDKLTLIYNEE
-357 AFEQNKDNID
+357 AFEQNKDNIE

-381 GADGELTSCT
+381 GDNGEMTSCT

-396 ISIAETLYKIEPSAQ
+396 ISIAETLYEIEPSAQ

-460 GSLSSAKS
+460 GALSAAKS
-468 NCLKAGQLRKNW
+468 NCLKAGQLRKDW
-480 GSPYLYLATL
+480 GNPYLYLATL

-523 PTVATKAAKLISAYS
+523 PSIANKAAKLISAYT

-548 QLGYKEGDKISIGC
+548 QLGYKEGDKINIGC
-562 WVNETVSVKF
+562 WINETVSVKF

>member
-1 MTNGSRNLDIDKNM
+1 

-27 ILMSFSAEAQES
+27 LLMSYSAQAQES

-97 AKIKEAADDATKN
+97 AKIKEASDDATKN
-110 ALIQELLGLYDAFAI
+110 ALIQELLSLYDAFAVH
-125 NFPKEKSNALSS
+125 FPKEKANAISS

-149 ADSVSK
+149 SDSVSK

-160 EEAKALLGDTMSVAH
+160 EEAKSLLGDTMSVAH

-211 NTFNVQNYSMELKAD
+211 NTFNVENYNIELKAD

-232 AYADSIRPGVEVE
+232 AYADSIRPATEAA
-245 KNAFDAKLAIYDS
+245 KAKFDATLAVYDS
-258 INAYNNSSNKRMKKA
+258 TNAYNNSSKKRLKKA
-273 AKLPPLVKPVMDAR
+273 AKLPPLVKPELDATT
-287 MQELVGVLDKA
+287 QELVSVLEKA
-298 DELRTKYE
+298 DELKTKYE

-311 LTSIDKR
+311 LTSVDKR
-318 KISNNEIR
+318 KMSNNEIR

-334 RNIDKILS
+334 RNIEKILS

-357 AFEQNKDNID
+357 AFEQNKDNVE

-375 LQKERV
+375 LQKERL
-381 GADGELTSCT
+381 GDDGELTSCT

-396 ISIAETLYKIEPSAQ
+396 ISIAETLYEIEPSAQ

-439 EEDLRRKANSYMGL
+439 EEDLRRKANTYMGL
-453 AYVNQKM
+453 AYVNQNM
-460 GSLSSAKS
+460 GALSSAKS

-480 GSPYLYLATL
+480 GNPYLYLATI
-490 YAEAAGTCGANAVE
+490 YADAAGSCGSNAVE

-523 PTVATKAAKLISAYS
+523 PSIADKAAKLISAYS

-548 QLGYKEGDKISIGC
+548 QLGYKEGDKITIGC
-562 WVNETVSVKF
+562 WINEAVSVKF

>member
-1 MTNGSRNLDIDKNM
+1 
-15 MIMKRILFVFGI
+15 MKRILFVFGI
-27 ILMSFSAEAQES
+27 LLMSFSAQAQES

-53 NYNIMGSYYQSKDY
+53 NYNIMGSYYQSMDY

-97 AKIKEAADDATKN
+97 AKIKETNDDAAKN
-110 ALIQELLGLYDAFAI
+110 VLIQELLVLYDAFALH
-125 NFPKEKSNALSS
+125 FPEEKANAMSS
-137 KAYHFYNYYRKN
+137 KAYHFYNYYKKD
-149 ADSVSK
+149 ADSISK

-160 EEAKALLGDTMSVAH
+160 DEAKSLLGDTMSVAH

-201 SVLVTLEFNF
+201 SVLVSLEFNF
-211 NTFNVQNYSMELKAD
+211 NTFNVENYTIELKAD
-226 SVLDFI
+226 SVLGFI
-232 AYADSIRPGVEVE
+232 AYADSIRPTAE
-245 KNAFDAKLAIYDS
+245 AAKAAYDLELAAYDS
-258 INAYNNSSNKRMKKA
+258 TNAYNNSSKKRMKQA
-273 AKLPPLVKPVMDAR
+273 AKLPPLVKPEMDATT
-287 MQELVGVLDKA
+287 QALVSVLEKA
-298 DELRTKYE
+298 DELKTKYE

-311 LTSIDKR
+311 LTSVDKR

-334 RNIDKILS
+334 SNIEKILS
-342 PLLTCNKLTLIYNEE
+342 PLLTCDKLTLIYNEE
-357 AFEQNKDNID
+357 AFEQNKDNIE

-381 GADGELTSCT
+381 GDNGEMTSCT

-396 ISIAETLYKIEPSAQ
+396 ISIAETLYEIEPSAQ

-460 GSLSSAKS
+460 GALSAAKS
-468 NCLKAGQLRKNW
+468 NCLKAGQLRKDW
-480 GSPYLYLATL
+480 GNPYLYLATL

-523 PTVATKAAKLISAYS
+523 PSIANKAAKLISAYT

-548 QLGYKEGDKISIGC
+548 QLGYKEGDKINIGC
-562 WVNETVSVKF
+562 WINETVSVKF

>member
-1 MTNGSRNLDIDKNM
+1 

-27 ILMSFSAEAQES
+27 LLMSFSAQAQES

-97 AKIKEAADDATKN
+97 AKIKEASDDASKN
-110 ALIQELLGLYDAFAI
+110 ALIQELLSLYDAFAVH
-125 NFPKEKSNALSS
+125 FPKEKANAISS

-149 ADSVSK
+149 SDSVSK

-160 EEAKALLGDTMSVAH
+160 EEAKSLLGDTMSVAH

-211 NTFNVQNYSMELKAD
+211 NTFNVENYTIELKAD

-232 AYADSIRPGVEVE
+232 AYADSIRPATELAKAE
-245 KNAFDAKLAIYDS
+245 FDAKLAVYDS
-258 INAYNNSSNKRMKKA
+258 TNAYNNSSKKRIKKA
-273 AKLPPLVKPVMDAR
+273 AKLTPLVKPELDATT
-287 MQELVGVLDKA
+287 QELVSVLEKA
-298 DELRTKYE
+298 DELKTKYE
-306 LDEQG
+306 LDEKG
-311 LTSIDKR
+311 LTSVDKR
-318 KISNNEIR
+318 KMSNNEIR

-334 RNIDKILS
+334 RNIEKILS

-357 AFEQNKDNID
+357 AFEENKDNVE

-381 GADGELTSCT
+381 GDDGELTSCT

-396 ISIAETLYKIEPSAQ
+396 ISIAETLYEIEPSAQ

-439 EEDLRRKANSYMGL
+439 EEDLRRKANTYMGL

-460 GSLSSAKS
+460 GALSSAKS

-480 GSPYLYLATL
+480 GNPYLYLATI
-490 YAEAAGTCGANAVE
+490 YADAAGSCGSNAVE

-523 PTVATKAAKLISAYS
+523 PSIADKAAKLISAYS

-548 QLGYKEGDKISIGC
+548 QLGYKEGDKINIGC
-562 WVNETVSVKF
+562 WINETVSVKF

>member
-1 MTNGSRNLDIDKNM
+1 
-15 MIMKRILFVFGI
+15 MKRILFVFGI

-67 AEAYDAWKAL
+67 AEAYEAWKAL

-273 AKLPPLVKPVMDAR
+273 AKLPPLVKPLMDAR
-287 MQELVGVLDKA
+287 TQELVGVLDKA

>member
-1 MTNGSRNLDIDKNM
+1 
-15 MIMKRILFVFGI
+15 MKRILFVFGI
-27 ILMSFSAEAQES
+27 LLMSFSAQAQES

-77 YETCPSANIRI
+77 FETCPSANIRI

-97 AKIKEAADDATKN
+97 AKIKETNDDAAKN
-110 ALIQELLGLYDAFAI
+110 VLIQELLALYDAFALH
-125 NFPKEKSNALSS
+125 FPEEKANAMSS
-137 KAYHFYNYYRKN
+137 KAYHFYNYYKKD
-149 ADSVSK
+149 ADSISK

-160 EEAKALLGDTMSVAH
+160 DEAKSLLGDTMSVAH

-201 SVLVTLEFNF
+201 SVLVSLEFNF
-211 NTFNVQNYSMELKAD
+211 NTFNVENYTIELKAD
-226 SVLDFI
+226 SVLGFI
-232 AYADSIRPGVEVE
+232 AYADSIRPTAE
-245 KNAFDAKLAIYDS
+245 AAKAAYELELAAYDS
-258 INAYNNSSNKRMKKA
+258 TNAYNNSSKKRMKQA
-273 AKLPPLVKPVMDAR
+273 AKLPPLVKPEMDATT
-287 MQELVGVLDKA
+287 QALVSVLEKA
-298 DELRTKYE
+298 DELKTKYE

-311 LTSIDKR
+311 LTSVDKR

-326 LRNITKVQ
+326 LRNISKVQ
-334 RNIDKILS
+334 SNIEKILS

-357 AFEQNKDNID
+357 AFEQNKDNIE

-381 GADGELTSCT
+381 GDNGEMTSCT

-396 ISIAETLYKIEPSAQ
+396 ISIAETLYEIEPSAQ

-460 GSLSSAKS
+460 GALSAAKS
-468 NCLKAGQLRKNW
+468 NCLKAGQLRKDW
-480 GSPYLYLATL
+480 GNPYLYLATL

-523 PTVATKAAKLISAYS
+523 PSIANKAAKLISAYT

-548 QLGYKEGDKISIGC
+548 QLGYKEGDKINIGC
-562 WVNETVSVKF
+562 WINETVSVKF

>member
-1 MTNGSRNLDIDKNM
+1 

-27 ILMSFSAEAQES
+27 LLVSFSAQAQES

-97 AKIKEAADDATKN
+97 AKIKEASDDATKN
-110 ALIQELLGLYDAFAI
+110 VLIQELLSLYDAFAVH
-125 NFPKEKSNALSS
+125 FPKEKANAISS
-137 KAYHFYNYYRKN
+137 KAYHFYNYYRN
-149 ADSVSK
+149 NSDSVSK

-160 EEAKALLGDTMSVAH
+160 EEAKSLLGDSMSVAH
-175 TDRYFQANVKEF
+175 TYGYFQANVKEF
-187 NKTKDVDRLFEVYN
+187 NKTKDVNRLFEVYN
-201 SVLVTLEFNF
+201 SVLVTLEFDF
-211 NTFNVQNYSMELKAD
+211 NTFNVENYNIQLKAD

-232 AYADSIRPGVEVE
+232 AYADSIRPATEVAKAE
-245 KNAFDAKLAIYDS
+245 FDAKLAIYDS
-258 INAYNNSSNKRMKKA
+258 TNAYNNSSKKRIKKA
-273 AKLPPLVKPVMDAR
+273 AKLPPLVKPELDATT
-287 MQELVGVLDKA
+287 QELVSVLEKA

-311 LTSIDKR
+311 LTSVDKR

-334 RNIDKILS
+334 RNIEKILS
-342 PLLTCNKLTLIYNEE
+342 PLLTCEKLTLIYNDA
-357 AFEQNKDNID
+357 AFEENKDDIE

-381 GADGELTSCT
+381 GDDGELTSCT

-396 ISIAETLYKIEPSAQ
+396 ISIAETLYELEPSAQ
-411 AALNMAKLG
+411 AALKMAKLD
-420 VNKSDW
+420 VNKGDW

-439 EEDLRRKANSYMGL
+439 EEDLRRKANTYMGL

-460 GSLSSAKS
+460 GALSSAKS

-480 GSPYLYLATL
+480 GSPYLYLATI
-490 YAEAAGTCGANAVE
+490 YADAAGSCGSNAVE

-523 PTVATKAAKLISAYS
+523 PSIADKAAKLISAYS

-548 QLGYKEGDKISIGC
+548 QLGYKEGDKINIGC
-562 WVNETVSVKF
+562 WINETVSVKF

>member
-1 MTNGSRNLDIDKNM
+1 
-15 MIMKRILFVFGI
+15 MKRILFVFGI
-27 ILMSFSAEAQES
+27 LLMSYSAQAQES

-97 AKIKEAADDATKN
+97 AKIKEASDDATKN
-110 ALIQELLGLYDAFAI
+110 ALIQELLSLYDAFAVH
-125 NFPKEKSNALSS
+125 FPKEKANAISS

-149 ADSVSK
+149 SDSVSK

-160 EEAKALLGDTMSVAH
+160 EEAKSLLGDTMSVAH

-211 NTFNVQNYSMELKAD
+211 NTFNVENYNIELQAD
-226 SVLDFI
+226 SVLEFI
-232 AYADSIRPGVEVE
+232 AYADSIRPATEAA
-245 KNAFDAKLAIYDS
+245 KAKFDATLAVYDS
-258 INAYNNSSNKRMKKA
+258 TNAYNNSSKKRLKKA
-273 AKLPPLVKPVMDAR
+273 AKLPPLVKPELDATT
-287 MQELVGVLDKA
+287 QELVSVLEKA
-298 DELRTKYE
+298 DELKTKYE

-311 LTSIDKR
+311 LTSVDKR
-318 KISNNEIR
+318 KMSNNEIR

-334 RNIDKILS
+334 RNIEKILS

-357 AFEQNKDNID
+357 AFEQNKDNVE

-375 LQKERV
+375 LQKERL
-381 GADGELTSCT
+381 GDDGELTSCT

-396 ISIAETLYKIEPSAQ
+396 ISIAETLYEIEPSAQ

-439 EEDLRRKANSYMGL
+439 EEDLRRKANTYMGL

-460 GSLSSAKS
+460 GALSSAKS

-480 GSPYLYLATL
+480 GNPYLYLATI
-490 YAEAAGTCGANAVE
+490 YADAAGSCGSNAVE

-523 PTVATKAAKLISAYS
+523 PSIADKAAKLISAYS

-548 QLGYKEGDKISIGC
+548 QLGYKEGDKITIGC
-562 WVNETVSVKF
+562 WINEAVSVKF

>member
-1 MTNGSRNLDIDKNM
+1 
-15 MIMKRILFVFGI
+15 MKRILFVFGI
-27 ILMSFSAEAQES
+27 LLMSFSAQAQES

-97 AKIKEAADDATKN
+97 AKIKETNDDAAKN
-110 ALIQELLGLYDAFAI
+110 VLIQELLALYDAFALH
-125 NFPKEKSNALSS
+125 FPEEKANAMSS
-137 KAYHFYNYYRKN
+137 KAYHFYNYYKKD
-149 ADSVSK
+149 ADSISK

-160 EEAKALLGDTMSVAH
+160 DEAKSLLGDTMSVAH

-201 SVLVTLEFNF
+201 SVLVSLEFNF
-211 NTFNVQNYSMELKAD
+211 NTFNVENYTIELKAD
-226 SVLDFI
+226 SVLGFI
-232 AYADSIRPGVEVE
+232 AYADSIRPTAE
-245 KNAFDAKLAIYDS
+245 AAKAAYDLELAAYDS
-258 INAYNNSSNKRMKKA
+258 TNAYNNSSKKRMKQA
-273 AKLPPLVKPVMDAR
+273 AKLPPLVKPEMDATT
-287 MQELVGVLDKA
+287 QALVSVLEKA
-298 DELRTKYE
+298 DELKTKYE

-311 LTSIDKR
+311 LTSVDKR

-334 RNIDKILS
+334 SNIEKILS
-342 PLLTCNKLTLIYNEE
+342 PLLTCDKLTLIYNEE
-357 AFEQNKDNID
+357 AFEQNKDNIE

-381 GADGELTSCT
+381 GDNGEMTSCT

-396 ISIAETLYKIEPSAQ
+396 ISIAETLYEIEPSAQ

-460 GSLSSAKS
+460 GALSAAKS
-468 NCLKAGQLRKNW
+468 NCLKAGQLRKDW
-480 GSPYLYLATL
+480 GNPYLYLATL

-523 PTVATKAAKLISAYS
+523 PSIANKAAKLISAYT

-548 QLGYKEGDKISIGC
+548 QLGYKEGDKINIGC
-562 WVNETVSVKF
+562 WINETVSVKF